1 MALVLRPQD
10 AQSPLV
16 RCFSRELMTC
26 LVLQPV
32 MNFASP
38 MYALNSYTSLYLY
51 FCTPN
56 QVLKC

>member
-26 LVLQPV
+26 LILQPV

-38 MYALNSYTSLYLY
+38 
-51 FCTPN
+51 
-56 QVLKC
+56 V